1 MIELSENLLTTVP
14 QQLAKDLKLTE
25 ATASQIRKF
34 YDDLMLLQMK
44 TKNLNLSEEEFK
56 KKILPL
62 VHFTKAKIAYNVGRG
77 VLSPSFLKSIS
88 PYIERIE
95 TIEDFSNFLL
105 FYQAI
110 IAYAKFEEFEQK
122 QQKQNKKQQPY
133 GNSSK
138 YGQGGRR

>member
-14 QQLAKDLKLTE
+14 QQLAKDLRLSE

-34 YDDLMLLQMK
+34 YDDLTLLQMK

-62 VHFTKAKIAYNVGRG
+62 VHFTKAKIAYKVGCK
-77 VLSPSFLKSIS
+77 VVPPSFLKSIS
-88 PYIERIE
+88 PYIEKIE

-110 IAYAKFEEFEQK
+110 IAYTKFAVFEQD
-122 QQKQNKKQQPY
+122 QIKKQQQY